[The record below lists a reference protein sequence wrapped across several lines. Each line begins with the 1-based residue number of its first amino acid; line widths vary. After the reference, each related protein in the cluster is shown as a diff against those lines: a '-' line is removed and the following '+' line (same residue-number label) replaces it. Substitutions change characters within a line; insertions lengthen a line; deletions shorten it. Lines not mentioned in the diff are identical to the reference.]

1 VVNVGN
7 YAEIANHAGVGL
19 GWLKTAGGTWRQFDL
34 NMWKTTDFGLSI
46 VA

>member
-1 VVNVGN
+1 MSD
-7 YAEIANHAGVGL
+7 YAEIANQGRVGL